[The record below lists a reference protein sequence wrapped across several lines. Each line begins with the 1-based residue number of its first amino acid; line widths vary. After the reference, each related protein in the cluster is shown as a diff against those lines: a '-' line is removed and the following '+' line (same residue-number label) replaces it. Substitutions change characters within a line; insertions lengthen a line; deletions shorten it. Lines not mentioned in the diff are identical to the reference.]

1 MNTYTYTI
9 SIVFSAGVDTSK
21 LQEEINANVNISD
34 CSYIDTV
41 DDEIYLYF
49 TLTLSGAEITT
60 LESIMV
66 AHVLDPP
73 QLTLLSAVIVP
84 VKLDSTNN
92 TTYTKFG
99 SYTYLG
105 NIRERTLKAVY
116 FVGYMDVGVTNYSVR
131 IFNVTNNTL
140 IVEKTFTNTAELSLD
155 MGVVANVPTG
165 QATLEM
171 QLRKNGGSNNQR
183 VYVNSISLYV

>member
-9 SIVFSAGVDTSK
+9 SIVFSAGVEIGK

-34 CSYIDTV
+34 CLYIDTV
-41 DDEIYLYF
+41 DDEIFLHF
-49 TLTLSGAEITT
+49 TLALSGAEITT
-60 LESIMV
+60 LESIMA

-92 TTYTKFG
+92 ITYTKFG

-105 NIRERTLKAVY
+105 TSREKTLKSIY
-116 FVGYMDVGVTNYSVR
+116 FVGYMDAGITNYSVR
-131 IFNVTNNTL
+131 ILNITNNL
-140 IVEKTFTNTAELSLD
+140 VIAERTFTNTIELSLD
-155 MGVVANVPTG
+155 MGVLTNVPTG

-183 VYVNSISLYV
+183 VYVNSIALYV